1 MTIPAERTRAV
12 QTAEDF
18 LGDLLCPSVTP
29 KVPLKIRER
38 ARRIL
43 RHFPGEYDIA
53 RSADKL
59 PDVWGPP

>member
-1 MTIPAERTRAV
+1 MTVPAERTRAV
-12 QTAEDF
+12 LAAERF
-18 LGDLLCPSVTP
+18 LTDLVILRKP
-29 KVPLKIRER
+29 KVPREVR
-38 ARRIL
+38 DQARRIL